1 MASKG
6 VISGTAVATVTAG
19 AVLIYAGFRGVNPVR
34 ALQDIASGSPE
45 PVSSEGTTLTTG
57 SGSSSESSSGGSGEA
72 LVQAARKH
80 KNEKYSQ
87 AKRWKTG
94 YSDCSSFV
102 GKAFKDIGIT
112 PPGGST
118 TVSYLGWSKL
128 KRISASE
135 VKAGD
140 LIYHPGHIVIATS
153 NTRAIGQQNRRANV
167 QEGSINVLVP
177 SFPAPTYLRYKGW

>member
-1 MASKG
+1 MASG
-6 VISGTAVATVTAG
+6 GISGTAVATATVG
-19 AVLIYAGFRGVNPVR
+19 AVLIYAGYRGMNPIA
-34 ALQDIASGSPE
+34 ALREIAAGSPQA
-45 PVSSEGTTLTTG
+45 VSSEGTTLTGTTAA
-57 SGSSSESSSGGSGEA
+57 SESSESGSGAA

-87 AKRWKTG
+87 AKRWQSG

-118 TVSYLGWSKL
+118 TVSYLAWKQL
-128 KRISASE
+128 KKISASE
-135 VKAGD
+135 VRAGD

-153 NTRAIGQQNRRANV
+153 NTRAIGQQNRRSNV
-167 QEGSINVLVP
+167 QEGSINVLV
-177 SFPAPTYLRYKGW
+177 STFPAPTYLRYKGW

>member
-1 MASKG
+1 MASG
-6 VISGTAVATVTAG
+6 GISGTAVATVTAG
-19 AVLIYAGFRGVNPVR
+19 AVLVYAGYRGVNPIA
-34 ALQDIASGSPE
+34 ALREIASGSPQA
-45 PVSSEGTTLTTG
+45 VSSEGTTLTGTAAPE
-57 SGSSSESSSGGSGEA
+57 SSESGSGAA

-87 AKRWKTG
+87 ARRWQTG

-102 GKAFKDIGIT
+102 GKAFKDVGIT

-118 TVSYLGWSKL
+118 TVSYLAWKQL
-128 KRISASE
+128 QKISASE
-135 VKAGD
+135 VRAGD

-167 QEGSINVLVP
+167 QEGSINVLIP
-177 SFPAPTYLRYKGW
+177 SFPSPTYLRYKGW